1 MKKQLTS
8 IFFFQNKDSI
18 NKAAG
23 AWGINCLRYEIKD
36 VKLPDKVQ
44 EAMQMQVEA
53 ERRKRARVLESEGL
67 REASINK
74 AEGEKQSAI
83 LVSEARQLEQ
93 INQARGEADALAKI
107 AQAKA
112 DSIRIV
118 AQALSLNVT

>member
-1 MKKQLTS
+1 M
-8 IFFFQNKDSI
+8 
-18 NKAAG
+18 
-23 AWGINCLRYEIKD
+23 
-36 VKLPDKVQ
+36 
-44 EAMQMQVEA
+44 
-53 ERRKRARVLESEGL
+53 

-107 AQAKA
+107 AHAKA

-118 AQALSLNVT
+118 AESLNQNVIF